1 MRSLFLLAVVVFAL
15 GSCRRPEPSGVA
27 AAPAPAEGATV
38 VAASPAAPAPAW
50 IDDATLVDA
59 GVTPWTGL
67 PLWLPPGEPDSG
79 GFMTMDCARAQRAGL
94 EIRPLADT
102 VVDTAAWLAAR
113 DNAGAWKHVLSA
125 DVERLL
131 VNRSA

>member
-1 MRSLFLLAVVVFAL
+1 
-15 GSCRRPEPSGVA
+15 
-27 AAPAPAEGATV
+27 
-38 VAASPAAPAPAW
+38 
-50 IDDATLVDA
+50 
-59 GVTPWTGL
+59 
-67 PLWLPPGEPDSG
+67 
-79 GFMTMDCARAQRAGL
+79 MDCARAQRAGL